1 VVSSAITLILAR
13 LNESFTGNP
22 GRSKNPNSVKI
33 KLMPRA
39 WLIYNPNAGRFP
51 FQELSERAAQVLRSH
66 GWEVRLEQTQSAEH
80 VTALARQAAEQG
92 LEALF
97 TVGGDGTIN
106 LAARGLAGSQTALGV
121 LPGGTANVFAKE
133 LGLPSLTLGNWTALE
148 ESAQS
153 LANAPRRAMD
163 LGLCGGVPFVL
174 WAGIGFDAFA
184 IHRIE
189 PRPRWEKYFATATY
203 AAALL
208 RHAAD
213 WHGVNLT
220 VNADGQQV
228 SGHYVVAVMS
238 NIHLYAGGM
247 AQISPNA
254 CLDDGVLDLW
264 LFEGG
269 EFNDTLQRI
278 WDLLAGRHADSDMV
292 HCIPFS
298 TLTLE
303 SDAPLDVQVDAEP
316 VPYDACSITIEVQPR
331 HCGC

>member
-1 VVSSAITLILAR
+1 MR
-13 LNESFTGNP
+13 
-22 GRSKNPNSVKI
+22 
-33 KLMPRA
+33 RA
-39 WLIYNPNAGRFP
+39 LLIYNPTAGRFP
-51 FQELSERAAQVLRSH
+51 FQELSERAAQVLRSY
-66 GWEVRLEQTQSAEH
+66 GWEVSLEQTQNAEH
-80 VTALARQAAEQG
+80 VTALARQAAERG
-92 LEALF
+92 LDALF

-133 LGLPSLTLGNWTALE
+133 LGLPSLTLARLTALD
-148 ESAQS
+148 ESAHS
-153 LANAPRRAMD
+153 LANAPRWAMD

-174 WAGIGFDAFA
+174 WGGIGFDAFA
-184 IHRIE
+184 LRKIE
-189 PRPRWEKYFATATY
+189 PRPRWEKYLATATF

-220 VNADGQQV
+220 VNADGQRV
-228 SGHYVVAVMS
+228 SGRYVVAVMS
-238 NIHLYAGGM
+238 NIHLYAGGL

-269 EFNDTLQRI
+269 EFNDTVQCV
-278 WDLLAGRHADSDMV
+278 WDLLAGRHVDSSMA
-292 HCIPFS
+292 HCIPFR

-303 SDAPLDVQVDAEP
+303 SDTPLYVQVDAEP
-316 VPYDACSITIEVQPR
+316 VAYTANSITVGVQPR
-331 HCGC
+331 SLWLLTPERTPRRLFQAQME